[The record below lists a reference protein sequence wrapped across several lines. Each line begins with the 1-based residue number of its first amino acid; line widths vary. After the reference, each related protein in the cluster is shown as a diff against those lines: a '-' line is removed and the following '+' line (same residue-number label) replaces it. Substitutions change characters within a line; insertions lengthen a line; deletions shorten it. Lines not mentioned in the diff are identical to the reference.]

1 MRTLG
6 NILWFVFGGFFSG
19 LAWIFSGVM
28 WCITLIGIP
37 LAAGAFIGIRLSGRP
52 ALLTAVIAAAF
63 VICIFLFFYLY
74 RSLYMQP
81 AATLRDRS
89 LAFAETYGLSSRE
102 TQMLE
107 MIVEGSSNKDIA
119 AKLFISENTVKFHI
133 RNLLKKTGC
142 SNRSGLISLFNSK

>member
-1 MRTLG
+1 MPARRIQPQQPQYPESMAACFLIDRMSPFPVDQVCKSR
-6 NILWFVFGGFFSG
+6 NLKFSH
-19 LAWIFSGVM
+19 LYKV
-28 WCITLIGIP
+28 L
-37 LAAGAFIGIRLSGRP
+37 
-52 ALLTAVIAAAF
+52 
-63 VICIFLFFYLY
+63 FLFFYLY

-142 SNRSGLISLFNSK
+142 ANRSGLISLFNSK